1 MLIFLA
7 LTLNLF
13 VKNNYMDFKKL
24 ISFIKKITQVV
35 SNSNSEKKT
44 ENIMSKISDYVFNK
58 WVQNEKID
66 LDSKEIKKLISQ
78 NNKIQTLSNVGNI
91 IFFGGVHKKDKS
103 LWYRKINEATGV
115 GYNRLYRKISR

>member
-35 SNSNSEKKT
+35 SNSNSEKNS

-78 NNKIQTLSNVGNI
+78 NNKIQTLSKGEI
-91 IFFGGVHKKDKS
+91 LD
-103 LWYRKINEATGV
+103 LINK
-115 GYNRLYRKISR
+115 YKNDN

>member
-1 MLIFLA
+1 MLIFLV

-78 NNKIQTLSNVGNI
+78 NNKIQTLSKEEI
-91 IFFGGVHKKDKS
+91 LD
-103 LWYRKINEATGV
+103 LINK
-115 GYNRLYRKISR
+115 YKNDN